1 MSGIIFRHFNNG
13 VGCQYGDYAFADA
26 DNLEKAKED
35 MLERMFDAIR
45 ELAKKDEF
53 WIVKH
58 IDPNNPIAAAGCPV
72 EIRDHAVT
80 VGWKA
85 HFPQMEPE
93 KDYKER
99 MKDEYWEVKRRYN
112 KLHQMCIKY
121 EAGTLDFTPTCSLEL
136 LKEQKGAMGNYLRCL
151 EIRAEIEGVAL

>member
-1 MSGIIFRHFNNG
+1 MEKIAFRKIDPRG
-13 VGCQYGDYAFADA
+13 RQYGGYMFADDA
-26 DNLEKAKED
+26 KIEETKKVLLDQIIGQILEAAKD
-35 MLERMFDAIR
+35 DR
-45 ELAKKDEF
+45 F

-58 IDPNNPIAAAGCPV
+58 VDPNDPLAACGCPV

-85 HFPQMEPE
+85 YFPQMEPE

-121 EAGTLDFTPTCSLEL
+121 EAGTLDFKPTCSVEL
-136 LKEQKGAMGNYLRCL
+136 LKEQKAAMGRYLGVL
-151 EIRAEIEGVAL
+151 EVRAEIEGVTL

>member
-1 MSGIIFRHFNNG
+1 MSSIIFRHFNNG
-13 VGCQYGDYAFADA
+13 VGCQYGDYVLANDG
-26 DNLEKAKED
+26 DIEKAKEFL
-35 MLERMFDAIR
+35 LEKMFDAIK

-58 IDPNNPIAAAGCPV
+58 VNKNNVLSVAGFPEPV
-72 EIRDHAVT
+72 NDNAVT

-85 HFPQMEPE
+85 IFPQMEPE

-99 MKDEYWEVKRRYN
+99 MKDEYWEVKHRYN

-121 EAGTLDFTPTCSLEL
+121 EAGTLDFKPTCSLEL
-136 LKEQKGAMGNYLRCL
+136 LKEQKAAMGRYLGVL
-151 EIRAEIEGVAL
+151 EVRAEIEGIKL